1 MAKGKVFKMK
11 DLIERVYLFKIHL
24 VNFLSNFLGFEGLSL
39 GDYKGVNFGVKRETP
54 IIVSIYAS
62 EAQSKMLPI
71 TLYSLLNQTIKPDRL
86 ILWLDDSQI
95 DLNVLPY
102 EITQFIKNGLEICL
116 VNGLGSYTAIMSSLK
131 RYDDSINVFAENG
144 YYYDRDWLK
153 KLYVSYISYS
163 KDVQVHKAHLIKM
176 KNRKENFLE
185 VDWGNIVEKES
196 AEFTNYIDKSGGI
209 LLPPKIFSS
218 EVLREDV
225 FFKYLPNNIELWIWV
240 MSLVHN
246 RRIRVVKNHM
256 KFILPVNFKF
266 NSVRKNEIKNKN
278 DAFQYQME
286 NMLKFYRQNLINKL
300 N

>member
-1 MAKGKVFKMK
+1 M
-11 DLIERVYLFKIHL
+11 
-24 VNFLSNFLGFEGLSL
+24 
-39 GDYKGVNFGVKRETP
+39 
-54 IIVSIYAS
+54 
-62 EAQSKMLPI
+62 
-71 TLYSLLNQTIKPDRL
+71 
-86 ILWLDDSQI
+86 
-95 DLNVLPY
+95 
-102 EITQFIKNGLEICL
+102 
-116 VNGLGSYTAIMSSLK
+116 
-131 RYDDSINVFAENG
+131 
-144 YYYDRDWLK
+144 
-153 KLYVSYISYS
+153 
-163 KDVQVHKAHLIKM
+163 
-176 KNRKENFLE
+176 
-185 VDWGNIVEKES
+185 
-196 AEFTNYIDKSGGI
+196 
-209 LLPPKIFSS
+209 PPKIFSS